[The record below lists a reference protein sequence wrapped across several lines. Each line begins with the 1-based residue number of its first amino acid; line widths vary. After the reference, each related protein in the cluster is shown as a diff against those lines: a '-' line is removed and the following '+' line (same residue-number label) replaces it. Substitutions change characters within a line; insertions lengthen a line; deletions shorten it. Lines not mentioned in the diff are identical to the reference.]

1 LNPAFFKSYFKNITY
16 LKGGADSGF
25 RHVKPEEYKH
35 RLFQYNKIGKNIVVK
50 EVSLNRESLHS
61 NDVFLLDMG
70 LRIIQWNGSESA
82 GLERYSAAKYIQDME
97 NERGTQIDT
106 TVIDEHAEEDS
117 DEFYASLNGELD
129 SDVNLTRDLKGPPH
143 LAMIGYAS
151 EIMNTQ
157 HHASPILAVQTRRHR
172 FRYAIWHDV
181 HCPSTHHATMEHCPW
196 IACGGSPVPLCTLDP
211 ATLPYVACV

>member
-1 LNPAFFKSYFKNITY
+1 VDSVMSNQKNINI
-16 LKGGADSGF
+16 DF
-25 RHVKPEEYKH
+25 
-35 RLFQYNKIGKNIVVK
+35 FQYNKIGKNIVVK

-129 SDVNLTRDLKGPPH
+129 SEDEDSMIDSSDEVTLYRLSDSTGALSLKKVKTGPVHEEDLNTNDVFFVDTSKGVFVWVGRAASIDERRNSISRTHEFLKCSAHPCVPV
-143 LAMIGYAS
+143 AVYS
-151 EIMNTQ
+151 EGNNTFWKELQ
-157 HHASPILAVQTRRHR
+157 R
-172 FRYAIWHDV
+172 
-181 HCPSTHHATMEHCPW
+181 
-196 IACGGSPVPLCTLDP
+196 AC
-211 ATLPYVACV
+211 